1 MQRQGKRCRR
11 QEYGTCE
18 IALLCLFADRKGLLE
33 AGGLCVGRL
42 KICLNERVPNDIS
55 DGKYVSVNVQRLDV

>member
-1 MQRQGKRCRR
+1 MERVRSPYYACSLTGKVCSK
-11 QEYGTCE
+11 Q
-18 IALLCLFADRKGLLE
+18 
-33 AGGLCVGRL
+33 GGLCVGRL